1 MKCYDNK
8 IVNMCSNL
16 IISGISDTV
25 QRWNKKEKKYV
36 GVERPEVIKLY
47 NQSMGGVDKY
57 DQLISYYRIF
67 LKSKKWTLRMI
78 FMQWMHGYNGCTVTN
93 SWLEYY
99 LDCKNLNIP
108 LIKIE
113 WICWNSG

>member
-1 MKCYDNK
+1 VKWYDNK
-8 IVNMCSNL
+8 SVNICSNF
-16 IISGISDTV
+16 IASSIPDTV

-78 FMQWMHGYNGCTVTN
+78 FHAVDMAVTN

-99 LDCKNLNIP
+99 LDCKNPNIP
-108 LIKIE
+108 NKGGFVGISVKI
-113 WICWNSG
+113 GR